1 MTGHYDAHVDDA
13 ALLTALR
20 QGDENAFREIV
31 ARYQSSL
38 VRVARYY
45 VNSEASAEDVVQ
57 DTWLGVLRGLDR
69 FEGRSSVKTW
79 LFHILV
85 NRART
90 TGEREHRTVPVD
102 PQHDTGLAAQ
112 RFNEGGMWRDPPT
125 PFTDAVDDALARED
139 LVALVHAAIAR
150 LPEPQRCV
158 VTLRDVEGLTTSE
171 VATLLTLT
179 EANVRVIVHR
189 GRTRVRADVES
200 FVRGGVQ

>member
-1 MTGHYDAHVDDA
+1 MTGHYDALVEDT
-13 ALLTALR
+13 ALLAALR
-20 QGDENAFREIV
+20 QGDERAFRELV
-31 ARYQSSL
+31 ARYQTSL

-45 VNSEASAEDVVQ
+45 VNSDATAEDVVQ

-90 TGEREHRTVPVD
+90 TGQREHRTVPVD
-102 PQHDTGLAAQ
+102 PQHDTGIAAQ

-125 PFTDAVDDALARED
+125 PFTDTIDDALAQED
-139 LVALVHAAIAR
+139 LVALVRVAVAR
-150 LPEPQRCV
+150 LPEPQRSV
-158 VTLRDVEGLTTSE
+158 VTLRDAEGLSTSE
-171 VATLLTLT
+171 VADLLALT
-179 EANVRVIVHR
+179 EANVRVILHR

-200 FVRGGVQ
+200 SVRGGVK